1 MSPNRSSV
9 RKVPRGRSLSRREF
23 LALSSSI
30 GAQWAL
36 ISAIG
41 SRPTRGATLPKI
53 VADEA
58 WARIEQLGDAVWAVV
73 STPLAKN
80 DWTTLSNGGIIA
92 SRDRVV
98 TVEGYAKPAGA
109 KWVAER
115 ARELTGRWPTDVVVT
130 HYHGDHANGLE
141 GYGTEDERP
150 QVWLTAKTLDLIR
163 KDDIRREYPSRSV
176 RAEML
181 DAARI
186 LDPEKS
192 TALDLGGLTIT
203 LHPRRGH
210 TASDVT
216 IELEEPSV
224 VFFGDLLWN
233 RLFPNYRDTIPTA
246 FSQSIRAALRD
257 RETAYVPGH
266 GPRPEAGELEAYL
279 SLVDEIEAFGRR
291 SFEKGVSPAE
301 AAADFK
307 LPRSVS
313 DWHLFNDSY
322 FEVAL
327 RAWHKELEETKGE

>member
-1 MSPNRSSV
+1 M
-9 RKVPRGRSLSRREF
+9 
-23 LALSSSI
+23 
-30 GAQWAL
+30 
-36 ISAIG
+36 SAIG
-41 SRPTRGATLPKI
+41 SRPTRGATVSKI
-53 VADEA
+53 VAEEA
-58 WARIEQLGDAVWAVV
+58 WARIEQLGQAVWAVV

-92 SRDRVV
+92 GGDRVV

-115 ARELTGRWPTDVVVT
+115 ARELAGRWPTDVVVT
-130 HYHGDHANGLE
+130 HYHGDHANGLS
-141 GYGTEDERP
+141 GYGAEEERP
-150 QVWLTAKTLDLIR
+150 QVWLTAKTLELIR
-163 KDDIRREYPSRSV
+163 ENDIRRELPPRSV

-181 DAARI
+181 DGARI
-186 LDPEKS
+186 LDPEQT
-192 TALDLGGLTIT
+192 TALDLGGVTIT

-246 FSQSIRAALRD
+246 LSQSIRAALRD

-266 GPRPEAGELEAYL
+266 GPRPEPGELESYL
-279 SLVDEIEAFGRR
+279 NLVDEIEAAGRR

-307 LPRSVS
+307 LPGSVS

-322 FEVAL
+322 FEVAI
-327 RAWHKELEETKGE
+327 RAWHKELGGSGQ